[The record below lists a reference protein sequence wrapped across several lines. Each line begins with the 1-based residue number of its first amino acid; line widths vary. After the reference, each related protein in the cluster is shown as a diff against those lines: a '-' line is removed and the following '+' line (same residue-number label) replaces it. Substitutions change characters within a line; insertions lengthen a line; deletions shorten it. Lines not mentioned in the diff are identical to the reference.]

1 MARCGEI
8 SNKSES
14 WCFFLR
20 ESITL
25 KLELNRV
32 QMCCAPNSHFSR
44 LQYFL
49 SWLVTE
55 PGVRR
60 SSLPSLPHLFIV
72 FYWQSQDARASVEH
86 VYTPLWSTHTNIPSL
101 QVAGPNS
108 GVRAHTHTHKHAHER
123 TRRTVLSPWLSR
135 AICLSPPSPLTA
147 AACPGQLR
155 ASQKSPSAIQ
165 QHINL
170 LKSQPFQKGRRHSNL
185 SAVVRGNII
194 SLSQIHDSV
203 TSALDDMKSEGGG
216 EEASAF
222 SFLLISFSFSPLISC
237 LWVLSLKAILCLCPS
252 FHICMNTVAFQSAQ
266 WVAPQ
271 PGLAQRS
278 GWSGID

>member
-1 MARCGEI
+1 
-8 SNKSES
+8 
-14 WCFFLR
+14 
-20 ESITL
+20 
-25 KLELNRV
+25 
-32 QMCCAPNSHFSR
+32 MCCAPNSHLSR

-72 FYWQSQDARASVEH
+72 FYWQSQDTRASVEH
-86 VYTPLWSTHTNIPSL
+86 VRAFLEYAHQHSLTPSHANT
-101 QVAGPNS
+101 GPNS
-108 GVRAHTHTHKHAHER
+108 GVRTHTHKR
-123 TRRTVLSPWLSR
+123 TCRTVLSPWLSQ

-147 AACPGQLR
+147 AACPGQLQ
-155 ASQKSPSAIQ
+155 ASQKSPSVIQ

-203 TSALDDMKSEGGG
+203 TSALHDMKRERRGGT
-216 EEASAF
+216 ASAF

>member
-1 MARCGEI
+1 MVSDRAW
-8 SNKSES
+8 SQAVLTAKS
-14 WCFFLR
+14 
-20 ESITL
+20 
-25 KLELNRV
+25 
-32 QMCCAPNSHFSR
+32 A
-44 LQYFL
+44 
-49 SWLVTE
+49 
-55 PGVRR
+55 
-60 SSLPSLPHLFIV
+60 
-72 FYWQSQDARASVEH
+72 A
-86 VYTPLWSTHTNIPSL
+86 SL
-101 QVAGPNS
+101 QCFLLTKPRRKSICGARIHAFMEYAHEHSLTPS
-108 GVRAHTHTHKHAHER
+108 RWSKLRCTRAHTHKHAHER

-252 FHICMNTVAFQSAQ
+252 FHICMNTVAFQSTQ

>member
-108 GVRAHTHTHKHAHER
+108 GVRAHTHTQAR
-123 TRRTVLSPWLSR
+123 TRTHM
-135 AICLSPPSPLTA
+135 
-147 AACPGQLR
+147 Q
-155 ASQKSPSAIQ
+155 
-165 QHINL
+165 
-170 LKSQPFQKGRRHSNL
+170 
-185 SAVVRGNII
+185 
-194 SLSQIHDSV
+194 D
-203 TSALDDMKSEGGG
+203 SALSLIKPGHLLESPVTTDGCCVSRPAPG
-216 EEASAF
+216 EPE
-222 SFLLISFSFSPLISC
+222 I
-237 LWVLSLKAILCLCPS
+237 
-252 FHICMNTVAFQSAQ
+252 
-266 WVAPQ
+266 PQ
-271 PGLAQRS
+271 CDPTAY
-278 GWSGID
+278 

>member
-1 MARCGEI
+1 MVSDRAWSQAVLAAKSAASLHCFLLTKPRRKSICGARIHAFMEYAHEH
-8 SNKSES
+8 SLTPSRWSK
-14 WCFFLR
+14 LR
-20 ESITL
+20 CT
-25 KLELNRV
+25 
-32 QMCCAPNSHFSR
+32 
-44 LQYFL
+44 
-49 SWLVTE
+49 
-55 PGVRR
+55 
-60 SSLPSLPHLFIV
+60 
-72 FYWQSQDARASVEH
+72 
-86 VYTPLWSTHTNIPSL
+86 
-101 QVAGPNS
+101 
-108 GVRAHTHTHKHAHER
+108 RAHTHTHKHAHER

-216 EEASAF
+216 GRGECIFLSPHILLFLSTYLMSLGAF
-222 SFLLISFSFSPLISC
+222 SKSYS
-237 LWVLSLKAILCLCPS
+237 LSLSIVSYLYEHSGLSERAVSGAAARAGPEERLERYRL
-252 FHICMNTVAFQSAQ
+252 MAQ
-266 WVAPQ
+266 ETA
-271 PGLAQRS
+271 
-278 GWSGID
+278 